1 MIFSDL
7 KFDDI
12 EEIGKPAS
20 KQPKQDQVEEEDPY
34 SDIEEYEESAADVD
48 VEDDRDEL

>member
-1 MIFSDL
+1 MTWSSTTL
-7 KFDDI
+7 K
-12 EEIGKPAS
+12 KS
-20 KQPKQDQVEEEDPY
+20 VNQLQKQPKQDQVEEEDPY